1 MLNEHIRQN
10 VSSGSPWEEKV
21 GYSRA
26 VRVGSII
33 EISGTVAI
41 NDENEVVGKNDP
53 YLQTSF
59 ILQKVKKVL
68 EDCGSKLEDVVR
80 TRIFV
85 TDISRWEEI
94 GKAHGEVFRD
104 VRPATSMI
112 EIKALIDPAYM
123 VEIETTAI
131 CDTKQAD

>member
-1 MLNEHIRQN
+1 MLNEDARQN
-10 VSSGSPWEEKV
+10 LSSGSPWEKKV

-41 NDENEVVGKNDP
+41 NDQNEVVGKNDP
-53 YLQTSF
+53 YLQTAF
-59 ILQKVKKVL
+59 ILQKIKKVL

-94 GKAHGEVFRD
+94 GKAHGEIFAD
-104 VRPATSMI
+104 IRPATSMI

-131 CDTKQAD
+131 CSDNKA